1 MPPARTVTPTL
12 QPGPCPPLC
21 QAPGAVAHGL
31 PGTVPDLLP
40 YGRPEGAVPS
50 AAPAST
56 VEGVVPSAAPA
67 STVIGFQRVAQP
79 GICLTTKRA
88 LPKKIGNYEI
98 ERRLASGGMGEVVLA
113 ENTLIE
119 RRTALKRVLPASD
132 DGESEEGHEDAVQRF
147 LREGKL
153 LARLHHQGISAVY
166 DILQYRGAY
175 WMALEYVDGHD
186 LRTLLKHGPLPA
198 DIALIIAARVADAL
212 DHAHRNGVV
221 HRDVKPANVMVSRRG
236 EVKLLDF
243 GIARATD
250 VEGLT
255 ATGMVVGTPT
265 FMAPEVLRGME
276 ADARSDVYSLGAT
289 LYRCLAGRPLFKK
302 APPEVIAQQI
312 IHGEIPPLR
321 RINPTVPRRIA
332 KLVHKCLSVD
342 PDKRFAS
349 AAEMHDALEAER
361 IRLGMDHGMA
371 PAERLVAFLYK
382 DGHLSAEEA
391 LTVVDPA
398 LLEATRN
405 REAPPGGI
413 RPYGPLFAGFLAAVA
428 LVVVAVATWDTWLP
442 ALEQLMVR

>member
-1 MPPARTVTPTL
+1 
-12 QPGPCPPLC
+12 
-21 QAPGAVAHGL
+21 
-31 PGTVPDLLP
+31 
-40 YGRPEGAVPS
+40 
-50 AAPAST
+50 
-56 VEGVVPSAAPA
+56 
-67 STVIGFQRVAQP
+67 VIGFRGAAQP
-79 GICLTTKRA
+79 GISLTTKRA

-98 ERRLASGGMGEVVLA
+98 DRRLASGGMGEVVLA

-132 DGESEEGHEDAVQRF
+132 DGESEEGQEDAVQRF

-153 LARLHHQGISAVY
+153 LARLHHQGICAVY

-186 LRTLLKHGPLPA
+186 LRTLLKHGALPP
-198 DIALIIAARVADAL
+198 DIALIIASHVADAL

-221 HRDVKPANVMVSRRG
+221 HRDVKPANVMVSRKG

-276 ADARSDVYSLGAT
+276 ADPRSDVYSLGAT

-321 RINPTVPRRIA
+321 RVNPAVPRRIA
-332 KLVHKCLSVD
+332 RLVHKCLAVD
-342 PDKRFAS
+342 PAKRFAS
-349 AAEMHDALEAER
+349 AGEMHDALEAER
-361 IRLGMDHGMA
+361 IRLGPESGS
-371 PAERLVAFLYK
+371 PAERLVAFLYR

-391 LTVVDPA
+391 LTIVDPA
-398 LLEATRN
+398 ILEATRT
-405 REAPPGGI
+405 RETPPGGI
-413 RPYGPLFAGFLAAVA
+413 KPYGPLFAGFLAAVA
-428 LVVVAVATWDTWLP
+428 VVVVLVATWDTWLP